1 MTEHEHVDWD
11 ETDEGALEGDENLS
25 RRDLL
30 VKGGLLTA
38 GAAFLGSP
46 VAAARAAGKTLGLAE
61 ARSSIAVVTHGAGDA
76 FWAVVKKGVLKA
88 GKDLGVKVTYSE
100 SFNNPQ
106 KQAQLIGTAV
116 ARKPGGLVV
125 SAPNPSALKDA
136 LRRARNAGIP
146 IITINSGVQAFK
158 SLGAMTHV
166 GQTETIAGKGA
177 GAKLKAAGGKK
188 LLVIIHEQGNIG
200 LEQRYSG
207 AKSGFGGST
216 SRLQVKG
223 VSDISTT
230 TTQIKTKLRAD
241 KSIDAILALNPQVG
255 AAARDAAAGAGSKA
269 KIATFDLS
277 SDVIKAIQKGQILF
291 AVDQQ
296 QFEQGYLPIVFLYLY
311 KYNLNTVGGGQPVLT
326 GPGYV
331 EKSNA
336 AKVAAYARRGTR

>member
-11 ETDEGALEGDENLS
+11 EIDEGALEDDEANLS

-38 GAAFLGSP
+38 GAAFLGTP
-46 VAAARAAGKTLGLAE
+46 VAAARAASRTPAAADAGAGY
-61 ARSSIAVVTHGAGDA
+61 AVVTHGAGDA
-76 FWAVVKKGVLKA
+76 FWAVVKKGLLKA

-125 SAPNPSALKDA
+125 SAPTPSALKDA
-136 LRRARNAGIP
+136 LKRASAAKIP

-177 GAKLKAAGGKK
+177 GQKLKAAGGKK

-207 AKSGFGGST
+207 AKSGFGGKA

-241 KSIDAILALNPQVG
+241 KSIDEILARNPQVG
-255 AAARDAAAGAGSKA
+255 VAAKDAAAGGGPEG
-269 KIATFDLS
+269 KISTLR
-277 SDVIKAIQKGQILF
+277 
-291 AVDQQ
+291 
-296 QFEQGYLPIVFLYLY
+296 P
-311 KYNLNTVGGGQPVLT
+311 
-326 GPGYV
+326 
-331 EKSNA
+331 
-336 AKVAAYARRGTR
+336 

>member
-1 MTEHEHVDWD
+1 MTEHEQVDWD
-11 ETDEGALEGDENLS
+11 EIDDETGLS
-25 RRDLL
+25 RRELF

-46 VAAARAAGKTLGLAE
+46 VAAARAAAKSPAAAE
-61 ARSSIAVVTHGAGDA
+61 ASST
-76 FWAVVKKGVLKA
+76 FAVVKKGALKA
-88 GKDLGVKVTYSE
+88 AKDLGVKVNYSE
-100 SFNNPQ
+100 RFNNPQ
-106 KQAQLIGTAV
+106 KQAQLISTAV
-116 ARKPGGLVV
+116 ARKPAGIVA

-136 LRRARNAGIP
+136 LRRARNAHIP

-158 SLGAMTHV
+158 SLGALTHV

-177 GAKLKAAGGKK
+177 GQKLKGAGGKK

-223 VSDISTT
+223 VNDIATT

-241 KSIDAILALNPQVG
+241 RSIDAILALNPQVG
-255 AAARDAAAGAGSKA
+255 VAARDAAAGAGSKA

-296 QFEQGYLPIVFLYLY
+296 QYEQGYLPIVFLYLY

>member
-1 MTEHEHVDWD
+1 MTEHEHVDW
-11 ETDEGALEGDENLS
+11 EEIGEEEGEADNLS
-25 RRDLL
+25 RRDLF

-46 VAAARAAGKTLGLAE
+46 LAAARAAAKSPAAGE
-61 ARSSIAVVTHGAGDA
+61 AGSGIAVVTHGAGDA

-88 GKDLGVKVTYSE
+88 GKDLGVRVNYSE

-106 KQAQLIGTAV
+106 KQAQLISTAV
-116 ARKPGGLVV
+116 ARKPAGIVA

-136 LRRARNAGIP
+136 LRRARNAHIP
-146 IITINSGVQAFK
+146 VITINSGVQAFK
-158 SLGAMTHV
+158 SLGALTHV
-166 GQTETIAGKGA
+166 GQTETIAGRGA
-177 GAKLKAAGGKK
+177 GQKLKAAGGKK

-207 AKSGFGGST
+207 AKSGFGGKT

-230 TTQIKTKLRAD
+230 TNQIKTKLRAD
-241 KSIDAILALNPQVG
+241 RSIDAILALNPQVG
-255 AAARDAAAGAGSKA
+255 VAAKDAATGANSKA

>member
-1 MTEHEHVDWD
+1 MNDDVL
-11 ETDEGALEGDENLS
+11 ETMEEEAALLS

-30 VKGGLLTA
+30 VTGSLGAVGLTA
-38 GAAFLGSP
+38 LGAPAAAFGAAQASAS
-46 VAAARAAGKTLGLAE
+46 V
-61 ARSSIAVVTHGAGDA
+61 AVVTHGAGDA

-88 GKDLGVKVTYSE
+88 GKDLGVKVNYSE
-100 SFNNPQ
+100 SSNNPQ

-166 GQTETIAGKGA
+166 GQTESIAGKGA
-177 GAKLKAAGGKK
+177 GAKLRSAGGKH
-188 LLVIIHEQGNIG
+188 LLVIFHEQGNIG

-207 AKSGFGGST
+207 AKSGFGGKT

-223 VSDISTT
+223 VTDISTT
-230 TTQIKTKLRAD
+230 TNQIKTKLRAD
-241 KSIDAILALNPQVG
+241 KSITSILALNPQVG
-255 AAARDAAAGAGSKA
+255 AAARVAASGAGSKA

-277 SDVIKAIQKGQILF
+277 SDVIKAIQKGQMLF

-296 QFEQGYLPIVFLYLY
+296 QYEQGYLPIVFLYLY
-311 KYNLNTVGGGQPVLT
+311 KINLNTVGGGQPVLT
-326 GPGYV
+326 GPGFV
-331 EKSNA
+331 DKSNA
-336 AKVAAYARRGTR
+336 ARVAALARKGTR

>member
-11 ETDEGALEGDENLS
+11 EIEEAEGDEANLS
-25 RRDLL
+25 RRDLF

-46 VAAARAAGKTLGLAE
+46 VAAARAAARTSAAAE
-61 ARSSIAVVTHGAGDA
+61 AAYSFAMITHGAGDA
-76 FWAVVKKGVLKA
+76 FWAVVKKGALKA
-88 GKDLGVKVTYSE
+88 AKDLGVKVNYSE

-116 ARKPGGLVV
+116 ARKPGGIVV

-207 AKSGFGGST
+207 AKSGFGGKT

-223 VSDISTT
+223 VTDIATT

-241 KSIDAILALNPQVG
+241 RSIDAILALNPQVG
-255 AAARDAAAGAGSKA
+255 VAAKDAAAGASSKA

-277 SDVIKAIQKGQILF
+277 SDVIKAIQRGQMLF

-336 AKVAAYARRGTR
+336 ARVAAYARRGTR

>member
-1 MTEHEHVDWD
+1 MVEQ
-11 ETDEGALEGDENLS
+11 
-25 RRDLL
+25 
-30 VKGGLLTA
+30 
-38 GAAFLGSP
+38 
-46 VAAARAAGKTLGLAE
+46 AAAASRHVCCE
-61 ARSSIAVVTHGAGDA
+61 ASSTFAVVTHGAGDA

-88 GKDLGVKVTYSE
+88 GKDLGVKVNYSE

-136 LRRARNAGIP
+136 LRRAKSAGIP

-158 SLGAMTHV
+158 SLGALTHV

-177 GAKLKAAGGKK
+177 GQKLKAAGAKK

-207 AKSGFGGST
+207 AKF
-216 SRLQVKG
+216 
-223 VSDISTT
+223 
-230 TTQIKTKLRAD
+230 
-241 KSIDAILALNPQVG
+241 
-255 AAARDAAAGAGSKA
+255 
-269 KIATFDLS
+269 ATFDLS

-296 QFEQGYLPIVFLYLY
+296 QYEQGYLPIVFLYLY
-311 KYNLNTVGGGQPVLT
+311 RYNLNTVGGGQPVLT

-331 EKSNA
+331 EKGNA
-336 AKVAAYARRGTR
+336 SKVAAYARRGTR

>member
-1 MTEHEHVDWD
+1 MTEHEHVDWEEFDGSESD
-11 ETDEGALEGDENLS
+11 EAGNLS
-25 RRDLL
+25 RRDLF

-38 GAAFLGSP
+38 GAAFLGPP
-46 VAAARAAGKTLGLAE
+46 VAAAKAAARAPAA
-61 ARSSIAVVTHGAGDA
+61 ADAAYSFAVVTHGAGDA

-88 GKDLGVKVTYSE
+88 GKDLGVRVSYSE

-116 ARKPGGLVV
+116 ARKPGGIVV

-158 SLGAMTHV
+158 SLGALTHV
-166 GQTETIAGKGA
+166 GQTETIAGRGA
-177 GAKLKAAGGKK
+177 GAKLKAAGTKH
-188 LLVIIHEQGNIG
+188 LLVVIHEQGNIG

-207 AKSGFGGST
+207 AKSGFKGKT

-223 VSDISTT
+223 VTDISTT
-230 TTQIKTKLRAD
+230 TNQIRTKLRAD
-241 KSIDAILALNPQVG
+241 RSIDAILALNPQVG
-255 AAARDAAAGAGSKA
+255 VAAKDAASGAGSKA

-277 SDVIKAIQKGQILF
+277 SDVIKAIQRGQMLF

-296 QFEQGYLPIVFLYLY
+296 QYEQGYLPIVFLYLY

-331 EKSNA
+331 EKRNA
-336 AKVAAYARRGTR
+336 SKVAAYARRGTR

>member
-1 MTEHEHVDWD
+1 MTEHEQVDWD
-11 ETDEGALEGDENLS
+11 EIDEETGLS
-25 RRDLL
+25 RRELF

-46 VAAARAAGKTLGLAE
+46 VAAARAAAKSPAAAE
-61 ARSSIAVVTHGAGDA
+61 ASRSTFAVVTHGAGDA

-88 GKDLGVKVTYSE
+88 GKDLGVKVNYSE

-136 LRRARNAGIP
+136 LRRARRAGIP

-177 GAKLKAAGGKK
+177 GQKLKAAGGKK

-207 AKSGFGGST
+207 AKSGFGGKT

-223 VSDISTT
+223 VTDISTT
-230 TTQIKTKLRAD
+230 TNQIKTKLRAD
-241 KSIDAILALNPQVG
+241 RSIDAILALNPQVG
-255 AAARDAAAGAGSKA
+255 VAARDAAAGANSKA

-277 SDVIKAIQKGQILF
+277 SDVIKAIQKGQMLF

-311 KYNLNTVGGGQPVLT
+311 GYNLNTVGGGQPVLT

-331 EKSNA
+331 EKRNA